1 MTIVYEDKHI
11 SIKKKKKQEYSFF
24 FKTWN
29 DDTKKFWINFPF
41 SLMKIVSEQNNVE
54 KNTKEYILRA
64 DKMDLLS
71 THMKNKTLSYNTSM
85 SLLHDIGNQLQTLEM
100 FNIGFPFLNLEDI
113 LMVDDN
119 HFFIINTSRM
129 LILKNKNMHIETPY
143 KKSPFYSPE
152 MQNITTIPAKIHWK
166 SAYYSLASLVVF
178 CLTGKHIL
186 NNKKTSSEMLDAM
199 YQTKLFWALERC
211 LVEDAHNRY
220 YLII

>member
-11 SIKKKKKQEYSFF
+11 LIKKKKKQEYSFF
-24 FKTWN
+24 FKTW
-29 DDTKKFWINFPF
+29 DGDTKKFWINFPF

-54 KNTKEYILRA
+54 KNTKEYILRT

-71 THMKNKTLSYNTSM
+71 VHMKNKTISYNTSM

-113 LMVDDN
+113 LMVDDK
-119 HFFIINTSRM
+119 HFFIVNTSRM
-129 LILKNKNMHIETPY
+129 LILKNKNMNIETPY

-152 MQNITTIPAKIHWK
+152 MQNIKAIPAKIHWK

-178 CLTGKHIL
+178 CLTGKHVL
-186 NNKKTSSEMLDAM
+186 NNKKTSTEMLDAM

-211 LVEDAHNRY
+211 LVEDADNRY